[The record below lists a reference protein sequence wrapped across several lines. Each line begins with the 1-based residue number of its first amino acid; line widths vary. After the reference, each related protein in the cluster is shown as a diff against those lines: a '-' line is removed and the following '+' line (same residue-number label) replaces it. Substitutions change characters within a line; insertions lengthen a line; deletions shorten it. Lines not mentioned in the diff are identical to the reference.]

1 MPFSMSST
9 LTTANAQRS
18 AHWPETP
25 ALAARSRRL
34 RIQKGLARSDFG
46 PNLSAKTVGRIER
59 GEVEKPRG
67 RTLVLL
73 AKKLK
78 VPVDEI
84 ASY

>member
-1 MPFSMSST
+1 MHGT
-9 LTTANAQRS
+9 
-18 AHWPETP
+18 
-25 ALAARSRRL
+25 
-34 RIQKGLARSDFG
+34 
-46 PNLSAKTVGRIER
+46 